1 MHTNEVYYTNNINAV
16 FSEHECILLIAKVI
30 EYISFLGW
38 FSFQCDCFFTM
49 SECHICTITYM
60 PFDMWQNVHVLIWH
74 VHITAY
80 EIHRRELYYTI
91 SLSDV
96 T

>member
-1 MHTNEVYYTNNINAV
+1 MQF
-16 FSEHECILLIAKVI
+16 FSEHECISLIAKVI

-49 SECHICTITYM
+49 SECHIYTITYM
-60 PFDMWQNVHVLIWH
+60 PFDMWQNVHVLIMH
-74 VHITAY
+74 VYITAY
-80 EIHRRELYYTI
+80 EIHRKEFYYTI

>member
-1 MHTNEVYYTNNINAV
+1 MHTNEVYYTKNINAV
-16 FSEHECILLIAKVI
+16 FSEHECILLIAQVI

-60 PFDMWQNVHVLIWH
+60 PFDMWLECTCID
-74 VHITAY
+74 ITCT
-80 EIHRRELYYTI
+80 HQ
-91 SLSDV
+91 SL
-96 T
+96 